1 LGNSAN
7 FTIPGCFAFIAKK
20 AKKGEEMRWKSAPC
34 QHSKIGGKMK
44 RRDTKRKEKQ
54 SCDIARLL
62 DTIERAASA
71 AKQIYRA
78 AEPVIKRVL
87 KSGTKTK

>member
-1 LGNSAN
+1 LLRFQSGK
-7 FTIPGCFAFIAKK
+7 G
-20 AKKGEEMRWKSAPC
+20 KKGEGTSMKIRAVPTH
-34 QHSKIGGKMK
+34 QIGGKMK
-44 RRDTKRKEKQ
+44 RRNTKRKKQ
-54 SCDIARLL
+54 SCDVEKVI
-62 DTIERAASA
+62 DTIEKAASA